1 MIYHF
6 GMSFVTLQEHLRR
19 ELRKRID
26 SGQLTGMELARR
38 TGFTQAHISN
48 FLNRK
53 RGLKLSALDR
63 MLKAIGLT
71 LYDLLDPH
79 ELARF
84 AEAPAGTEGEY
95 AEVPLVDAGVAA
107 TSEVIVN
114 AEVRE
119 LCKLKRRIL
128 ERLHAEPAKP
138 ARKSWTRFVLIRVD
152 AKEAASLWPRIPPGA
167 LLLLDRHSNS
177 LRAAHKGERS
187 LYAVRRRATCV
198 VRYVEPGPGW
208 LALRPQNPDS
218 PVEVLPVPEGQS
230 AADLLVGRVVY
241 CLGEM

>member
-1 MIYHF
+1 
-6 GMSFVTLQEHLRR
+6 MSFVTLQENLRR

-53 RGLKLSALDR
+53 RGLKLGALDR
-63 MLKAIGLT
+63 MLKAVGLT
-71 LYDLLDPH
+71 LYDLLNPQ

-84 AEAPAGTEGEY
+84 AEAPAGSDAEY
-95 AEVPLVDAGVAA
+95 AEVPLVEAGAAA

-114 AEVRE
+114 AEVLE
-119 LCKLKRRIL
+119 FCKLKRRIL
-128 ERLHAEPAKP
+128 ERLRPEPAK
-138 ARKSWTRFVLIRVD
+138 AGRKSWTRFVLIRVD
-152 AKEAASLWPRIPPGA
+152 AKEAAGLGPRIPPGA
-167 LLLLDRHSNS
+167 LLLLDRHANS
-177 LRAAHKGERS
+177 LRSARKGERS
-187 LYAVRRRATCV
+187 LYAVRRHATCI
-198 VRYVEPGPGW
+198 VRYVEPGSGW
-208 LALRPQNPDS
+208 LALRPHNPDS

>member
-1 MIYHF
+1 
-6 GMSFVTLQEHLRR
+6 MSFVILQENLRR

-71 LYDLLDPH
+71 LYDLLNPH

-84 AEAPAGTEGEY
+84 AEAPAGSDEEY
-95 AEVPLVDAGVAA
+95 AEVPLVEAGVAA
-107 TSEVIVN
+107 SSEVIVN
-114 AEVRE
+114 AEVQE
-119 LCKLKRRIL
+119 FCKLKRRIL
-128 ERLHAEPAKP
+128 ERIRAEPGKP

-152 AKEAASLWPRIPPGA
+152 AKEAGLGPRIPPGA

-177 LRAAHKGERS
+177 LRSANKGERS
-187 LYAVRRRATCV
+187 LYAVRRHATCI
-198 VRYVEPGPGW
+198 VRYVEPGSGW
-208 LALRPQNPDS
+208 LALRPHNPDS
-218 PVEVLPVPEGQS
+218 PVEVLRIPEGQS